1 MRAVLD
7 FLTSC
12 VELIK
17 MWLRQRYGERRA
29 ADREADRAAVCDDAG
44 GEWVRSMGG
53 TDRRDKPGPT
63 DAGGNYNQ

>member
-17 MWLRQRYGERRA
+17 MWLRQRYGDA
-29 ADREADRAAVCDDAG
+29 ALLIVRLIALLFVMTPAASGCARWAEPTAVTSPAPL
-44 GEWVRSMGG
+44 
-53 TDRRDKPGPT
+53 TPG
-63 DAGGNYNQ
+63 AS

>member
-17 MWLRQRYGERRA
+17 MWLRQKYGER
-29 ADREADRAAVCDDAG
+29 READRAAVRDDAG